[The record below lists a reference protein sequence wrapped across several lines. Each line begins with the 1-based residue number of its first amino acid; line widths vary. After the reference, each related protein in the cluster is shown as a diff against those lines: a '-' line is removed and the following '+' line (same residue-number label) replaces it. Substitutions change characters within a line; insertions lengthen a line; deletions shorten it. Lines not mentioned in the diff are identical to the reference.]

1 MGIPLE
7 IRRVKRPV
15 NTVIT
20 TNGTNSAKRYAVRE
34 RIGVKYIPGGNPQ
47 PIYGKIIGHIIDFKF
62 VPKVSGGS
70 EIQQDNE
77 VYPDLLSWG
86 GAAFLRTVSDDIVA
100 DLLEVY
106 DPVKVYTIMAMASLR
121 VLKPNIS
128 SNRFSTHYRQSY
140 VSVYYPGASLSKNSI
155 SSLLSELGQ
164 FSNLTEKFYQKRI
177 ARVQKEH
184 HIAID
189 GTLRQDTIFLQS
201 KNQRL

>member
-77 VYPDLLSWG
+77 VYLFLGLYRMTLSQIC
-86 GAAFLRTVSDDIVA
+86 LRSMI
-100 DLLEVY
+100 
-106 DPVKVYTIMAMASLR
+106 R
-121 VLKPNIS
+121 
-128 SNRFSTHYRQSY
+128 
-140 VSVYYPGASLSKNSI
+140 
-155 SSLLSELGQ
+155 
-164 FSNLTEKFYQKRI
+164 
-177 ARVQKEH
+177 
-184 HIAID
+184 
-189 GTLRQDTIFLQS
+189 
-201 KNQRL
+201 

>member
-70 EIQQDNE
+70 DAN
-77 VYPDLLSWG
+77 YPLPRSVILFSTDQFSTLSRSSDLLH
-86 GAAFLRTVSDDIVA
+86 SDH
-100 DLLEVY
+100 
-106 DPVKVYTIMAMASLR
+106 SF
-121 VLKPNIS
+121 
-128 SNRFSTHYRQSY
+128 FS
-140 VSVYYPGASLSKNSI
+140 
-155 SSLLSELGQ
+155 
-164 FSNLTEKFYQKRI
+164 F
-177 ARVQKEH
+177 
-184 HIAID
+184 
-189 GTLRQDTIFLQS
+189 
-201 KNQRL
+201 

>member
-100 DLLEVY
+100 QL
-106 DPVKVYTIMAMASLR
+106 TTGR
-121 VLKPNIS
+121 VM
-128 SNRFSTHYRQSY
+128 YRY
-140 VSVYYPGASLSKNSI
+140 IIP
-155 SSLLSELGQ
+155 
-164 FSNLTEKFYQKRI
+164 
-177 ARVQKEH
+177 EH
-184 HIAID
+184 HYLK
-189 GTLRQDTIFLQS
+189 TQS
-201 KNQRL
+201 VLSYPS